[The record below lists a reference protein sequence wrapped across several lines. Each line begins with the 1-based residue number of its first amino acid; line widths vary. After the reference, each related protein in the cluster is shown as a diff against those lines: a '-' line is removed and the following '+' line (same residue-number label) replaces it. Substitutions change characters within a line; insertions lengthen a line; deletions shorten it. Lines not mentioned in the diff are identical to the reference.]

1 MEMSLLFIFQQY
13 IEFNTMKLIFI
24 RQAFK
29 FFCKIHIVM
38 SLDKR
43 KLQCFNSSAMTAHEK
58 SMLALIVSDMAV
70 RVLSKQSMF
79 NAR

>member
-1 MEMSLLFIFQQY
+1 
-13 IEFNTMKLIFI
+13 MKLIFI

-43 KLQCFNSSAMTAHEK
+43 KLQCFNSSAMMAHKK
-58 SMLALIVSDMAV
+58 SMLALIERLESDMAV